1 MKYQLRKASHADL
14 VPLMRIGH
22 EGIRPYV
29 ESLSVW
35 DSQEQERRFREDF
48 HPEQISVIQ
57 FEDNIVGYLKVED
70 KGDHLLL
77 AGIYLSKSV
86 RSVGLGSSIIADL
99 AWSAHGPSG
108 PRADQARERP
118 DGVRKSRPAGAIW
131 SPLVARH
138 SVVASGEGAMLKIG
152 PDGRFSTVISRTRR
166 DPGRYKG

>member
-29 ESLSVW
+29 ESLLGW

-57 FEDNIVGYLKVED
+57 FEDRVVGYLKVED
-70 KGDHLLL
+70 KSDHIFL

-99 AWSAHGPSG
+99 VATARSSGKSIRLQVMRTNPAQSLYQRLGFNITGNSDTHIFMESSA
-108 PRADQARERP
+108 A
-118 DGVRKSRPAGAIW
+118 
-131 SPLVARH
+131 
-138 SVVASGEGAMLKIG
+138 
-152 PDGRFSTVISRTRR
+152 
-166 DPGRYKG
+166 